1 MKAITKFLSFAV
13 VMAMFILLDACKGE
27 KGDIGP
33 VGPMGTNGANGN
45 NGATGATGVTG
56 ATGATGATGTANVSY
71 SDWVNVTFVGSGTS
85 YIANVTAPKL
95 TQDILDKGDVHIYWK
110 IGSSVYYIPY
120 AQTIGTTTYTIFQV
134 LTVGNIR
141 LTASYSGITGTQ
153 IRYVIIPGGIAGG
166 RRAAVDYSDYDAVKK
181 YYNLPN

>member
-1 MKAITKFLSFAV
+1 MKVITKFLGLAI

-27 KGDIGP
+27 KGD
-33 VGPMGTNGANGN
+33 VGPAGPNGSNGANGAI
-45 NGATGATGVTG
+45 GATGTTG

-110 IGSSVYYIPY
+110 IGSVVYYIPY
-120 AQTIGTTTYTIFQV
+120 SQTIGTTTYTIFQI
-134 LTVGNIR
+134 LTVGNIK
-141 LTASYSGITGTQ
+141 LTASYAITSTTQ

-166 RRAAVDYSDYDAVKK
+166 RRAAIDFSDYEAVKR